1 LTQPWFIA
9 MIGAFAGTF
18 TLSAFLT
25 WWMIGYSERL
35 GLVDRPTERKNHG
48 RVVPKGGGVAMIAA
62 VLGAFAVLSVGLW
75 WWGGDPVRSEGWPES
90 LRVHLAGGLS
100 KLDTLWLILG
110 LAGAVGFLGF
120 CDDRWGV
127 PWPVRLGLQFAL
139 AVICVAWQGWQ
150 MTIFIGVPVVGAVLS
165 TVWIVALIN
174 SFNML
179 DNMDGLSAGIATIV
193 CVTLAVFLL
202 NTVDV
207 QKGSPQYF
215 VAGLL
220 LVLAGALG
228 GFLVF
233 NRSPARIF
241 MGDSGSFFIGFLV
254 AVCTLLATYTHYESD
269 NKFRILA
276 APMVLAVPF
285 YDMISV
291 IGIRLREGRS
301 PFQADRCH
309 LSHRLENMGMR
320 RPEAVLTI
328 YVLTGICGLC
338 TVTLSFVDARG
349 AGLLI
354 AVVLLV
360 LLLVAMLEQTGRRP
374 GAGCSPV
381 DKVAGVSGGEPR
393 GEAGL
398 VEQRVGEPRA

>member
-1 LTQPWFIA
+1 
-9 MIGAFAGTF
+9 MIGMSQTWLLAFAGAFAAPLAIS
-18 TLSAFLT
+18 TLLT
-25 WWMIGYSERL
+25 WLMIHYSERL

-62 VLGAFAVLSVGLW
+62 TLLFFALLSLGLW
-75 WWGGDPVRSEGWPES
+75 WLGGTSERAGMVPET
-90 LRVHLAGGLS
+90 LRVHLSGGLS
-100 KLDTLWLILG
+100 KLDTLWVIMG
-110 LAGAVGFLGF
+110 LATAVGFLGF

-127 PWPVRLGLQFAL
+127 PWQVRLSIQVAL
-139 AVICVAWQGWQ
+139 ALVCVYWQGWR
-150 MTIFIGVPVVGAVLS
+150 MTVFIGVPAVGVALS
-165 TVWIVALIN
+165 VVWIVALIN

-179 DNMDGLSAGIATIV
+179 DNMDGLSAGVAAIV
-193 CVTLAVFLL
+193 CLTLGVFLL
-202 NTVDV
+202 NTVDM

-220 LVLAGALG
+220 FVLAGSLS

-233 NRSPARIF
+233 NRAPARIF
-241 MGDSGSFFIGFLV
+241 MGDSGSLFIGFLV
-254 AVCTLLATYTHYESD
+254 AVCTLLATYTHYDSD

-291 IGIRLREGRS
+291 IWIRLREGRS

-309 LSHRLENMGMR
+309 LSHRLENMGMK

-338 TVTLSFVDARG
+338 TVTLSLVDSRG

-354 AVVLLV
+354 AIVLLV
-360 LLLVAMLEQTGRRP
+360 LLLVAMLEQTGKRP
-374 GAGCSPV
+374 PSSP
-381 DKVAGVSGGEPR
+381 PR
-393 GEAGL
+393 KAKELLGDST
-398 VEQRVGEPRA
+398 P